1 MSETAE
7 LLLSERV
14 ENINCDSCGSSKVIK
29 NYIDVAEVVHC
40 VCECGKEWVE

>member
-14 ENINCDSCGSSKVIK
+14 ENISCDSCGSSNVTK
-29 NYIDVAEVVHC
+29 NYIDVAELVHC

>member
-14 ENINCDSCGSSKVIK
+14 ENIRCDICGSANVFK
-29 NYIDVAEVVHC
+29 NYIDTAEVVHC
-40 VCECGKEWVE
+40 ICECGLEWVE